1 MIKIIGIAGG
11 TASGKTTIVQ
21 ELMETLG
28 DYGQLISQDAYYL
41 PFSQMSLEERKKQNY
56 DHPSSIELERLYK
69 DLLKIREGKD
79 VEIPVYDYVDYT
91 RSENNHL
98 IYAKGI
104 IIVEGLFAL
113 YDQEIRELFDLSIY
127 VQADPDERLIRR
139 IGRDM
144 EGRGRSL
151 ESVLTQYQET
161 VKPMHEAFIAPTKKY
176 ADIILP
182 RGAENR
188 KSVELL
194 KGHLRRMMEEVK
206 K

>member
-1 MIKIIGIAGG
+1 MIKIIGISGG
-11 TASGKTTIVQ
+11 TASGKTTIVH
-21 ELMETLG
+21 ELLETLG
-28 DYGQLISQDAYYL
+28 ESGQLISQDAYYL

-56 DHPSSIELERLYK
+56 DHPSSIEMERLYQ
-69 DLLKIREGKD
+69 DLLQLREGKD
-79 VEIPVYDYVDYT
+79 VDIPIYDYVDYT
-91 RSENNHL
+91 RSKETLN
-98 IYAKGI
+98 IRASGI
-104 IIVEGLFAL
+104 IIVEGLFVL
-113 YDQEIRELFDLSIY
+113 YDNEVRSLFDLSVY

-144 EGRGRSL
+144 EKRGRSL
-151 ESVLTQYQET
+151 ESVLNQYQEI

-188 KSVELL
+188 RGVELL
-194 KGHLRRMMEEVK
+194 KGHLKRMMEEVK